1 MKKVQPIV
9 KKIINRSIEEAK
21 LYNES
26 EIKIEHVVIALIN
39 DYNNDAIKFLV
50 ELGVDVDELH
60 KKIEKKLVTN
70 MEDPPDIPISLL
82 PMGEYAKKII
92 KESEVES
99 DKLKDDALDT
109 PHIMLSILKEKNNIT
124 KILNKMGVDYKLY
137 NSMVKKQMIEG
148 SFESMD
154 DPDGGLFSR
163 QPRKRN
169 KNSNTPILD
178 NFSIDVTKR
187 ASEGKIDPVIG
198 RDDIIQRVAQ
208 ILSRKK
214 KNNPVLIGDP
224 GVGKTTIVEG
234 LALKI
239 NEGDAPRTLLD
250 KRIVSLDLTAM
261 VAGTKYRG
269 QFEERIKGVVDELM
283 EASDIIL
290 FIDEL
295 HTLVGAGNASG
306 AMDAANVFK
315 PALSRGDIQIIGAT
329 TLDEFRENVEKDG
342 ALTRRFQQV
351 MIVPPSVEETILI
364 LNKIKGSYEEFHKV
378 NYIMKI
384 LLSNV

>member
-1 MKKVQPIV
+1 MKKVQPKV
-9 KKIINRSIEEAK
+9 KQIINRSIEEAK
-21 LYNES
+21 LYNEV

-39 DYNNDAIKFLV
+39 DYNNEAIKFLV
-50 ELGVDVDELH
+50 DLGLDVDDLH
-60 KKIEKKLVTN
+60 RKLEKRLILDSTN
-70 MEDPPDIPISLL
+70 TTPLSTSLL
-82 PMGEYAKKII
+82 PMGAYAKKII
-92 KESEVES
+92 KDSEKES
-99 DKLKDDALDT
+99 DKLKESILDT
-109 PHIMLSILKEKNNIT
+109 QHIMLSILKEKNNVS
-124 KILNKMGVDYKLY
+124 KILNKMGIDYKIY
-137 NSMVKKQMIEG
+137 NSIVKKHLIEG
-148 SFESMD
+148 SFESMEESE
-154 DPDGGLFSR
+154 GVFGR
-163 QPRKRN
+163 QPKKRN

-178 NFSIDVTKR
+178 NFSLDITKR
-187 ASEGKIDPVIG
+187 ASEGKIEPVIG

-224 GVGKTTIVEG
+224 GVGKTTIIEG

-283 EASDIIL
+283 DAEDIIL

-351 MIVPPSVEETILI
+351 MIIPQ
-364 LNKIKGSYEEFHKV
+364 
-378 NYIMKI
+378 
-384 LLSNV
+384 LLRRLY